1 MSSPV
6 VPVDRLIAVSLYR
19 RTREGSLCQLLAN
32 LVQLC
37 RAEQE
42 GEVSYKSSL
51 CQAVRANQTL
61 LAQKLLAPDL
71 APTVLK
77 LFRYLYEHTVGEHA
91 VQMFLSVAVVL
102 VYAH

>member
-6 VPVDRLIAVSLYR
+6 VPVDRLIAVSLYC
-19 RTREGSLCQLLAN
+19 RTREGSLCQLLTN

-77 LFRYLYEHTVGEHA
+77 LFRYLYLRTH
-91 VQMFLSVAVVL
+91 SW
-102 VYAH
+102 